1 MRRAVDG
8 SAILRFVLVFAP
20 GLQFVLTLN
29 LVSCPINKFTD
40 ALEFIEYRVGG
51 GSPNEGPLVGVVMSH
66 VGVDL
71 PHQFPDVA
79 ERAAADRLLGDKR
92 EPALDLV
99 EPA

>member
-1 MRRAVDG
+1 M
-8 SAILRFVLVFAP
+8 ITIP
-20 GLQFVLTLN
+20 NT

-40 ALEFIEYRVGG
+40 ALKFVEYRVGG
-51 GSPNEGPLVGVVMSH
+51 GSPSERSLVGVVMSD

-79 ERAAADRLLGDKR
+79 ERAAANRLLGDKG